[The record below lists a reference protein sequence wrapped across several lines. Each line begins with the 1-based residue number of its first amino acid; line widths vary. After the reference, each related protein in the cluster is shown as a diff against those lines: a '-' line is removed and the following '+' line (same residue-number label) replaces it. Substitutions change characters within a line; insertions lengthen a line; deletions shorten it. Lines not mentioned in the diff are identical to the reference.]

1 MIHTR
6 KILLL
11 FFSFLFFINF
21 SNGQIIEISGQ
32 VFVQNSR
39 DQNGKV
45 KTVKNVKIKSPYSK
59 TVSTDTKGRF
69 NLKLVN
75 PKMDETIFF
84 QVSKSGYEVIDLPNL
99 KYTLMDK
106 KDKLRIFIAP
116 KGYMQKARFELT
128 TSAKNALTTE
138 RERLLDLLAFG
149 GKATDAAIRTIN
161 SRTGMK
167 VYTAYDAEELLL
179 QMHDDVEKNISLSA
193 YELAIVNP
201 DFASD
206 DFLVAKSH
214 YIQGDI
220 LEAVAILQ
228 DEIDEDKSIGDI
240 LSLIERNDDSAAID
254 NLLSTRAL
262 KIEQIKNN
270 LMLQSIALH
279 QNFRFKESNEVLVDL
294 SNINTV
300 APTHKFSQFIERFD
314 FYNITNPEVQEETPF
329 VSNDSQT
336 TPAKKTD
343 SDNVNTLLEE
353 KVKVTPPQKIASSDK
368 EEMVKEEAIK
378 KKNKIEYKTNPTKK
392 IATTD
397 VAIKNEGKQI
407 ENIIDNPSDS
417 VNKIGTTTKTE
428 SIASSTTNNNVT
440 NESAPTSY
448 DILSSKGNNVE
459 SDKLTTTV
467 TQVGESAPTIQP
479 KETVATTTAAAPFSM
494 SGAALSDFESI
505 LFFTKKTTAQWNSF
519 IENEKTNDVVKT
531 ITKTASTSASTSIN
545 TTTSTPPQPSTSS
558 TTTNN
563 SEWVIVDYQPQTNS
577 TSMIVEKTEPVVFE
591 DNSIVVNDYRP
602 IPAIKKT
609 NTSKKVRSSISVPS
623 TSRYAITKRTSLRKS
638 PTAKS
643 KVLKR
648 LAVGTEMVI
657 IEYVDK
663 YWCKVILNGR
673 EGYVKS
679 FLLEEAD

>member
-6 KILLL
+6 KILPLL
-11 FFSFLFFINF
+11 FSFLFFINF
-21 SNGQIIEISGQ
+21 SNGQNIEISGQ
-32 VFVQNSR
+32 VFIQNSR

-45 KTVKNVKIKSPYSK
+45 RTVKNVKIKSPYSK
-59 TVSTDTKGRF
+59 TVSTDSKGRF

-106 KDKLRIFIAP
+106 KTKLRIFIAP
-116 KGYMQKARFELT
+116 KGYMQKARLELT
-128 TSAKNALTTE
+128 TSAINALTTE
-138 RERLLDLLAFG
+138 KERLLDLLAFG
-149 GKATDAAIRTIN
+149 GKATNAAIKTIN
-161 SRTGMK
+161 SRAGMK

-220 LEAVAILQ
+220 LETVAILQ
-228 DEIDEDKSIGDI
+228 DEIDEDKSIGSI
-240 LSLIERNDDSAAID
+240 LSLIERNDDSEAID

-279 QNFRFKESNEVLVDL
+279 QNFRFKESNEVLVEL
-294 SNINTV
+294 SNINTI
-300 APTHKFSQFIERFD
+300 APTHKFTQFIERFD
-314 FYNITNPEVQEETPF
+314 FYNITQPEIQEEIPF
-329 VSNDSQT
+329 VSNDKQ
-336 TPAKKTD
+336 KIQID
-343 SDNVNTLLEE
+343 YSDLGNVNALLEE
-353 KVKVTPPQKIASSDK
+353 TIKVTPPQKIASSDK
-368 EEMVKEEAIK
+368 LEMVKEEAIK
-378 KKNKIEYKTNPTKK
+378 KKNKIEYKVDPAKK

-397 VAIKNEGKQI
+397 VAIKKEGGQI
-407 ENIIDNPSDS
+407 EKIIDNPSNS
-417 VNKIGTTTKTE
+417 VNKIATTRKIE
-428 SIASSTTNNNVT
+428 SITSSTTNNNVT
-440 NESAPTSY
+440 NEPAPTSY

-479 KETVATTTAAAPFSM
+479 EETVATTTTAAPFSM
-494 SGAALSDFESI
+494 SGAAMSDFESI

-531 ITKTASTSASTSIN
+531 ITKTATTSASTTIN
-545 TTTSTPPQPSTSS
+545 TTTSTPLQPSTSS
-558 TTTNN
+558 TTTNT
-563 SEWVIVDYQPQTNS
+563 SDWVIVDYQPQTNS
-577 TSMIVEKTEPVVFE
+577 TSMIVEKKEPVVFE
-591 DNSIVVNDYRP
+591 DNSIVVNDFRP